1 MDRLITVTEKIYQA
15 VSSNVSSV
23 QVSGISRT
31 NTIEVD
37 FGDDPIIMDNKTY
50 ILEVLNVSF
59 VNSMPNIKPPRNTIK
74 YGSSTLTIPTG
85 RYSFK
90 DLFSYIDDGT
100 SGEVKFEMNTLTAK
114 VSMNN
119 TAIVQT
125 TDLLKD
131 LIGFTSAS
139 YAVGT
144 HIAEKIFT
152 IDDYS
157 SVFITCDQI
166 KSNHNFSYYG
176 VSSRI
181 RAMYSFSLV
190 DFNSYQT
197 ISLGKSNA
205 FVSTISITS
214 KLDRLRFSLL
224 DEHGRPLNFG
234 ETESEFRIL
243 CNIRRMS

>member
-74 YGSSTLTIPTG
+74 YGSSTLNIPTG

-100 SGEVKFEMNTLTAK
+100 SGVVKFEMNTLTAK

-131 LIGFTSAS
+131 LIGF
-139 YAVGT
+139 
-144 HIAEKIFT
+144 
-152 IDDYS
+152 
-157 SVFITCDQI
+157 
-166 KSNHNFSYYG
+166 
-176 VSSRI
+176 
-181 RAMYSFSLV
+181 
-190 DFNSYQT
+190 
-197 ISLGKSNA
+197 
-205 FVSTISITS
+205 
-214 KLDRLRFSLL
+214 
-224 DEHGRPLNFG
+224 
-234 ETESEFRIL
+234 FRV
-243 CNIRRMS
+243 